1 MIEKFSFRFRKFYT
15 MEAKDEK
22 KEEEEVPK
30 YMVEEID
37 AKVNKPQFSFS
48 DFNAIKFDVYIQCHD
63 LIKSQRFKYFLG
75 IGTDSTV
82 YFTIVTIGSLVINS
96 S

>member
-1 MIEKFSFRFRKFYT
+1 

-63 LIKSQRFKYFLG
+63 LIKSIF
-75 IGTDSTV
+75 
-82 YFTIVTIGSLVINS
+82 
-96 S
+96 